1 MSFAAPAASFT
12 SIKSRV
18 LEFLHWL
25 PKGTR
30 LNEASWTAR
39 HRLLIAISWSQIPF
53 LAVVGLN
60 TGVQR
65 GHLIAEIGLVVVFLL
80 LQLFS
85 TRRVTKAVLV
95 SMALVTC
102 SALLV
107 HFTSGLIESHFH
119 YFVVLPLIS
128 LYRDWRPMAVAL
140 FYVLVHHS
148 IAGVIA
154 PESIFNH
161 PAAIANPFLWAVIHA
176 SYVLMLMAVILA
188 YWRFSENL
196 EEALALEGGR
206 RIHAEE
212 EKLRVE
218 TGRLESLVRS
228 KDEFVA
234 SVSHELRTP
243 LSAVLGFAQILRDES
258 QNLTA
263 AERRELTNTIA
274 NEANDIAGIVEDL
287 LVAARA
293 EIGVL
298 HVTAVPV
305 DLRANVAQVV
315 EVMSPESQEVI
326 HIGQRASGLRAVGDP
341 VRVRQIIRN
350 LLSNAIRYGGDTIM
364 VDVVA
369 LETTVLLA
377 VSDNGPG
384 ILPSEQERI
393 FEAYEIAHDPGSQPS
408 SVGLGLAVA
417 RRLSRL
423 MGGDLTYERTGN
435 ISVFE
440 LQLPRADFPSE
451 RDPDPALV
459 GDLLGPLVT
468 GIDVA

>member
-1 MSFAAPAASFT
+1 MSLVADAGPFRSVKP
-12 SIKSRV
+12 RV
-18 LEFLHWL
+18 LDFLHWL

-30 LNEASWTAR
+30 LNEASWMAR
-39 HRLLIAISWSQIPF
+39 HRLLIAISWVHVPF
-53 LAVVGLN
+53 LAVVGWN
-60 TGVQR
+60 TGVER
-65 GHLIAEIGLVVVFLL
+65 GHGIAEIGLVMVLLL
-80 LQLFS
+80 LQSLS
-85 TRRVTKAVLV
+85 ERRVAKAVLV
-95 SMALVTC
+95 SLALVTC

-107 HFTSGLIESHFH
+107 HFTGGLIESHFH
-119 YFVVLPLIS
+119 FFVVLPLIS

-148 IAGVIA
+148 LTGVIS
-154 PESIFNH
+154 PELVFNH
-161 PAAIANPFLWAVIHA
+161 PAAIANPILWAVIHA

-196 EEALALEGGR
+196 EGALAREEGLR
-206 RIHAEE
+206 LHAEE
-212 EKLRVE
+212 EKLRLE

-258 QNLTA
+258 QSLTA
-263 AERRELTNTIA
+263 AERMELTITIA

-287 LVAARA
+287 LVAARS
-293 EIGVL
+293 EIGAL
-298 HVTAVPV
+298 HVTRVPV

-315 EVMSPESQEVI
+315 EVMSPTSQASI
-326 HIGQRASGLRAVGDP
+326 RIGLQAPSLKAVGDP

-350 LLSNAIRYGGDTIM
+350 LLSNAIRYGGERIT
-364 VDVVA
+364 VDIVA
-369 LETTVLLA
+369 LGGSVLLA
-377 VSDNGPG
+377 VSDDGPG
-384 ILPSEQERI
+384 IPHGEQERI

-417 RRLSRL
+417 RRLARL
-423 MGGDLTYERTGN
+423 MSGDLTYERTGN

-440 LQLPRADFPSE
+440 LQLPRAELLSE
-451 RDPDPALV
+451 RDTDPAVV
-459 GDLLGPLVT
+459 GNLLGPLVA
-468 GIDVA
+468 GIDVT

>member
-1 MSFAAPAASFT
+1 MSLAADARPIRSV
-12 SIKSRV
+12 KSRV
-18 LEFLHWL
+18 TDFLHWL

-39 HRLLIAISWSQIPF
+39 HRLLIVISWIQVPF
-53 LAVVGLN
+53 LALVGLS
-60 TGVQR
+60 TGVQQ
-65 GHLIAEIGLVVVFLL
+65 GHLLAEIGLVVVFLL
-80 LQLFS
+80 LQPFS
-85 TRRVTKAVLV
+85 PRSVTKAVLV
-95 SMALVTC
+95 SLALVTS
-102 SALLV
+102 SAVLV
-107 HFTSGLIESHFH
+107 HFTNGLIESHFH
-119 YFVVLPLIS
+119 FFVVLPLIS
-128 LYRDWRPMAVAL
+128 LYRDWRPLAVAL
-140 FYVLVHHS
+140 FYVLIHHS

-154 PESIFNH
+154 PESVFNH
-161 PAAIANPFLWAVIHA
+161 PAAIANPILWAVIHA

-196 EEALALEGGR
+196 EGALAREEGL

-243 LSAVLGFAQILRDES
+243 LSAVLGFAQILRDDGHS
-258 QNLTA
+258 LTA
-263 AERRELTNTIA
+263 AERLELTNTIA

-287 LVAARA
+287 LVAARS
-293 EIGVL
+293 EIGAL
-298 HVTAVPV
+298 HVTRVPV

-315 EVMSPESQEVI
+315 EVMSPTSQESI
-326 HIGQRASGLRAVGDP
+326 QIGLHSPSLRAVGDP

-350 LLSNAIRYGGDTIM
+350 LLSNAIRYGGDRIM
-364 VDVVA
+364 VDMVA
-369 LETTVLLA
+369 LDGTVLLA

-384 ILPSEQERI
+384 IPFSEQDRI

-417 RRLSRL
+417 RRLARL
-423 MGGDLTYERTGN
+423 MSGDLTYERTGN

-440 LQLPRADFPSE
+440 LQLPRFELPSD
-451 RDPDPALV
+451 RDMHTSLV
-459 GDLLGPLVT
+459 GDFLGPRVAR
-468 GIDVA
+468 IDVP